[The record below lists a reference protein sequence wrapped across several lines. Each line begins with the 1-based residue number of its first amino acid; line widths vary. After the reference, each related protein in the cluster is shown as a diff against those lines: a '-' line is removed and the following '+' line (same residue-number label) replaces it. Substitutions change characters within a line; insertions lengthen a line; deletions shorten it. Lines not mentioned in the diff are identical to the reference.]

1 MTASDKSNSSQ
12 LALPFSSDTGST
24 SPDGETSTT
33 SPLLPT
39 PKSDEAGWKPDGDQD
54 PAHRPYQDGKH
65 RSWGVSQVVET
76 LLPTPN
82 TFDDLPA
89 TRTAEERKADTRG
102 GFANL
107 RERVD
112 DLLPTPSAEK
122 HSPQRREDFTPNL
135 TARVQALLPTPRYE
149 GYDAGNHRGK
159 PDGLNQ
165 TVRYLP
171 TPTLGDSKASGHRQA
186 ERSAASHDGT
196 TLSDLVSSEWA
207 DPTSSS
213 AATLASRSPRRGSE
227 EARTIPA
234 TYGRNSP
241 VSLAS
246 YDPRASCWRT
256 FQATLL
262 SEEPPSL
269 ATLPRWGMTRRGL
282 LFELPTSELHTGG
295 NAGSVSLP
303 TPRGWDAEY
312 RGKGSTPQ
320 EAAGLTGRPLSSAVL
335 DMLPTPSASEAKG
348 HSDGIER
355 FLPTPVADHTRG
367 NANPSS
373 QYESLPNAVTDLL
386 PTPRLGGM
394 VHGYGE
400 EEVQAGDPKHRLET
414 RIEVQR
420 RISSGEPTDPRSN
433 DGSES

>member
-1 MTASDKSNSSQ
+1 MTASDKSNPNQ
-12 LALPFSSDTGST
+12 LVLPFWSDTGET
-24 SPDGETSTT
+24 SRAGETSTT

-39 PKSDEAGWKPDGDQD
+39 PKSDEAGWTPDGDQD
-54 PAHRPYQDGKH
+54 PNHRPYQDGKH
-65 RSWGVSQVVET
+65 RSWGVKQVVET

-89 TRTAEERKADTRG
+89 TRSAEERKADPRG

-122 HSPQRREDFTPNL
+122 HSPQRRSDFTPNL
-135 TARVQALLPTPRYE
+135 TARVQALLPT
-149 GYDAGNHRGK
+149 
-159 PDGLNQ
+159 
-165 TVRYLP
+165 
-171 TPTLGDSKASGHRQA
+171 
-186 ERSAASHDGT
+186 
-196 TLSDLVSSEWA
+196 
-207 DPTSSS
+207 SSS
-213 AATLASRSPRRGSE
+213 AATLASRSRKLGNA

-234 TYGRNSP
+234 TFGRNSP

-256 FQATLL
+256 FQGILL
-262 SEEPPSL
+262 LEEPPSL

-282 LFELPTSELHTGG
+282 LFELPTSELPTGAR
-295 NAGSVSLP
+295 AGSVSLP

-312 RGKGSTPQ
+312 RGNGSTPQ
-320 EAAGLTGRPLSSAVL
+320 EASGATGRPLSSAVL
-335 DMLPTPSASEAKG
+335 DMLPSPSASEAKG
-348 HSDGIER
+348 HSDGIQR
-355 FLPTPVADHTRG
+355 MLPTPVSDHTRG

-373 QYESLPNAVTDLL
+373 EYQSLPNAVTDLL

-420 RISSGEPTDPRSN
+420 RISSGDPTDPRSN